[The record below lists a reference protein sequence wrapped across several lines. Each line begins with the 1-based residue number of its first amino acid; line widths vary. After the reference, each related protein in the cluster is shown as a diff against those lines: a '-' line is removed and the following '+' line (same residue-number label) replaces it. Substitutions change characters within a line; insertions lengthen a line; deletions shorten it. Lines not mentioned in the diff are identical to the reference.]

1 MERKQSGLKDNDA
14 KRFVL
19 CCVFATILF
28 WVTNAIICQ
37 GQYFKNML
45 TSFSLTDVI
54 ILISIWILLFAL
66 FAIGLY
72 ILKSKLC
79 NQRNIASLYVIQFI
93 CFLVCLISRY
103 CFKAYAF
110 SMISCLTSIILT
122 TVLTVKLLKEKQYY
136 IFAVLCFYLVMLIC
150 CLFTCVIFCSLEYGV
165 WKD

>member
-1 MERKQSGLKDNDA
+1 ML
-14 KRFVL
+14 RF
-19 CCVFATILF
+19 C
-28 WVTNAIICQ
+28 N
-37 GQYFKNML
+37 N
-45 TSFSLTDVI
+45 I
-54 ILISIWILLFAL
+54 ILGYKCNNLSRTIFQKYADVFFINGRYYTYFDMDIIVCA
-66 FAIGLY
+66 AIGLY